1 MEFNS
6 QELRRRKALRQIQ
19 KQDEAKKHK
28 GRRIALLCILCVV
41 LLGALGV
48 TGYYIVKKINTPKPT
63 PVTTAPVNT
72 TVIHLA
78 AAGDL
83 NVTKKVVGTAT
94 DYTNTFLDVAPELSN
109 AHLTALN
116 FEGGLY
122 GAPYGEDASAPP
134 ALPQA
139 LKNAGVDLVQLANSF
154 SIYRGTSGLA
164 ATISGMQQ
172 EGLTALGAWSTPAEA
187 QASGGYTICE
197 VEGVKI
203 AFVAFTKGMD
213 GMALPAS
220 SYGCVN
226 LLYKDY
232 ASSYQEVDEEGISKV
247 LGAVEQEKP
256 DLTVAM
262 LHWGSTFNDTVSTS
276 QEKIVTLM
284 QENGVDAIIGTHSHY
299 VQKMSFDPA
308 TGAFVAYSLGDFI
321 GDADRP
327 GSEYSVI
334 LDLEITKNND
344 TGETKITGFSY
355 TPIFTVTEGE
365 TLRVLKI
372 DDAIAAYENGYIDRV
387 SQATYEAMVYAK
399 GRIDARIKAE

>member
-1 MEFNS
+1 M
-6 QELRRRKALRQIQ
+6 
-19 KQDEAKKHK
+19 
-28 GRRIALLCILCVV
+28 
-41 LLGALGV
+41 
-48 TGYYIVKKINTPKPT
+48 
-63 PVTTAPVNT
+63 
-72 TVIHLA
+72 
-78 AAGDL
+78 
-83 NVTKKVVGTAT
+83 
-94 DYTNTFLDVAPELSN
+94 
-109 AHLTALN
+109 
-116 FEGGLY
+116 
-122 GAPYGEDASAPP
+122 
-134 ALPQA
+134 
-139 LKNAGVDLVQLANSF
+139 
-154 SIYRGTSGLA
+154 
-164 ATISGMQQ
+164 
-172 EGLTALGAWSTPAEA
+172 
-187 QASGGYTICE
+187 
-197 VEGVKI
+197 
-203 AFVAFTKGMD
+203 
-213 GMALPAS
+213 
-220 SYGCVN
+220 
-226 LLYKDY
+226 LYKDY